1 MEKLGSVLSVS
12 SVLIRISV
20 SFMISLLAIL
30 HYFFAAVVDGLDK
43 FLMSKRK
50 IQPASYTFWSIVT
63 GLGILVAWPW
73 VFERI
78 SLGSIVLDLLSGVL
92 FSLALYV
99 FLKALSEGEVSRVIP
114 FVFGLV
120 PVFDLLIAKVIG
132 QNPLLAK
139 EISAMF
145 LLVPGAL
152 IISYRPHFWG
162 KHALL
167 KVFSAFLWS
176 ANFAL
181 WQFVAE
187 HGNTFNHFMYNRL
200 GAALVL
206 VVLLVIPA
214 YKQAVFKRD
223 PESKKKGT
231 VWLFLFKQAL
241 GGANMIF
248 FSWLIVAGKIPLINS
263 LQGFRYVFLFI
274 GALFLSK
281 RMKHL
286 LEEGVSHKVLIQKIC
301 GLILIVLGTLILFL

>member
-1 MEKLGSVLSVS
+1 
-12 SVLIRISV
+12 
-20 SFMISLLAIL
+20 MISLLAIL

-50 IQPASYTFWSIVT
+50 IQPVAYTFWSVVT

-78 SLGSIVLDLLSGVL
+78 SLGSIGLDLLSGAL

-132 QNPLLAK
+132 HNPLLAK

-152 IISYRPHFWG
+152 IISFRAHFWG
-162 KHALL
+162 KHVLL

-181 WQFVAE
+181 WQFVASQ
-187 HGNTFNHFMYNRL
+187 GNTFNHFMYNRV
-200 GAALVL
+200 GAAAVLVL
-206 VVLLVIPA
+206 LLIIPA
-214 YKQAVFKRD
+214 FKLAVFKKE
-223 PESKKKGT
+223 PETKKKGT
-231 VWLFLFKQAL
+231 ISLFLLKQVL

-281 RMKHL
+281 KLKHL
-286 LEEGVSHKVLIQKIC
+286 LEEEISHKILIQKIC
-301 GLILIVLGTLILFL
+301 GLFLIVLGTLVLFL